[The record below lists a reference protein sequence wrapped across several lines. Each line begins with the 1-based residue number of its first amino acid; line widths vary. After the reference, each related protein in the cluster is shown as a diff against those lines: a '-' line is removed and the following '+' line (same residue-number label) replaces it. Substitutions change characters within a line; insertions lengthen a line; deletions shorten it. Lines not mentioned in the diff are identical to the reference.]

1 MLYKRAFTL
10 VELLVVIAIIGILV
24 ALLLPAVQAVREAAR
39 RMQCANNLTQIIIAT
54 HNYEMAHGVYPPGTI
69 EKKGPIANL
78 PKGYHHGWAIRLLPY
93 IEQKNTYAN
102 VDFKLGVYHAKN
114 APVRMNP
121 IRVFHCPSD
130 GAMGPVS
137 NYAGVHHD
145 VEAPIDVTNNG
156 VFFLNSR
163 ITYEDVSDG
172 SSNTIFF
179 GEKIIDPNDLGWMS
193 GTNATLRNAGLGV
206 NAGRAPGARRSSFLG
221 LPGLPE
227 GMDGEEYGDGFS
239 MPPGSGVS
247 GIRGAT
253 PADGTKQATAKEG
266 EKEEPAEN
274 EGPPPTPA
282 DLVVG
287 GFDSWHP
294 GGANFAF
301 GDGSVRFIGG
311 GSVLPQLAHRKD
323 GQMMAGG
330 SY

>member
-1 MLYKRAFTL
+1 MKTNRAFTL

-39 RMQCANNLTQIIIAT
+39 RMSCMNNLTQIIIAT
-54 HNYEMAHGVYPPGTI
+54 HNYEMAHGFYPPGTI

-78 PKGYHHGWAIRLLPY
+78 PQGYHHGWAVKLLPY

-102 VDFKLGVYHAKN
+102 IDLSLGVYHPKN

-130 GAMGPVS
+130 PVMGSVS

-145 VEAPIDVTNNG
+145 AEAPIDVTNNG

-163 ITYEDVSDG
+163 ISYDDVSDG

-179 GEKIIDPNDLGWMS
+179 GEKLIAPNDLGWMS
-193 GTNATLRNAGLGV
+193 GTSATLRNAGSAVG
-206 NAGRAPGARRSSFLG
+206 AGRPAGGRRSTFMG

-227 GMDGEEYGDGFS
+227 GMEYEAAGE
-239 MPPGSGVS
+239 PPL
-247 GIRGAT
+247 IRP
-253 PADGTKQATAKEG
+253 PAKDKDKG
-266 EKEEPAEN
+266 EKEAEK
-274 EGPPPTPA
+274 EGAPPTPA

-301 GDGSVRFIGG
+301 GDGSVRFISGG
-311 GSVLPQLAHRKD
+311 AMLPQLAHRND
-323 GQMMAGG
+323 GKMMAGG
-330 SY
+330 SF

>member
-1 MLYKRAFTL
+1 MPYKRAFTL

-39 RMQCANNLTQIIIAT
+39 RMQCANNLSQIIIAT

-78 PKGYHHGWAIRLLPY
+78 PRGYHHGWAIRILPY

-102 VDFKLGVYHAKN
+102 IDFKLGVYHPKN
-114 APVRMNP
+114 VPVRMNP

-130 GAMGPVS
+130 PSMGPVS

-163 ITYEDVSDG
+163 ITYEDISDG

-179 GEKIIDPNDLGWMS
+179 GEKLIDANDLGWMS
-193 GTNATLRNAGLGV
+193 GTSATLRNAGLGIG
-206 NAGRAPGARRSSFLG
+206 AGRPAGGRRSTFLEM
-221 LPGLPE
+221 PGLPE
-227 GMDGEEYGDGFS
+227 GADVQAYG
-239 MPPGSGVS
+239 
-247 GIRGAT
+247 
-253 PADGTKQATAKEG
+253 ADGIPGASSIPGPSGPKPAAPKDET
-266 EKEEPAEN
+266 KEEPPEK

-301 GDGSVRFIGG
+301 GDGSVRFISGG
-311 GSVLPQLAHRKD
+311 AMLPQLAHRKD
-323 GQMMAGG
+323 GQMIAGG
-330 SY
+330 SF